1 METTV
6 GDQREKSLVVKHVHS
21 AGSDQ
26 PETIVTIMGRE
37 PLRFHLHSDHAEL
50 EQSYGRLQEY
60 LGRLNSRLRYF
71 HLSENDARQTSTGPW
86 VRTTRSTTNWLQHY
100 SKLKA
105 TGNHGTITLEAFT
118 SQEEYLLLS

>member
-1 METTV
+1 MKTTV
-6 GDQREKSLVVKHVHS
+6 GDQREKSLVVKNVHS
-21 AGSDQ
+21 DGSDQ

-37 PLRFHLHSDHAEL
+37 PLPFHLHSDHAEL

-71 HLSENDARQTSTGPW
+71 HLSENDARQTSTCPW

-105 TGNHGTITLEAFT
+105 TGNDGTITLEPFT